1 MERRMTVHQDGNP
14 IYDIVMSD
22 SFGSLATEVAKLA
35 VDGRRICIVS
45 DSTVAGLYLE
55 EVRERLAG
63 CCKEVVTFVFPA
75 GDPMMDK
82 NLVSDVLSWLD
93 KYPGAKKTYVN
104 ALKQYVDGIYIRDA
118 ADNLRKALETFLQEF
133 LQNDKNVVVKLF
145 CNTCG

>member
-22 SFGSLATEVAKLA
+22 SFGSLAPEVAKLA
-35 VDGRRICIVS
+35 VEGRRICIVT

-75 GDPMMDK
+75 GEENK
-82 NLVSDVLSWLD
+82 NL
-93 KYPGAKKTYVN
+93 KTV
-104 ALKQYVDGIYIRDA
+104 
-118 ADNLRKALETFLQEF
+118 
-133 LQNDKNVVVKLF
+133 
-145 CNTCG
+145 